1 MTYLNPFN
9 SSLWRDCDEYYAQ
22 LQPVVLQQQDEHHVN
37 VNLLLLAI
45 WLDNHRYPLSFDSWQ
60 RLDVEIDSWEQKM
73 LKPYRKLRKLS
84 KANLAP
90 DEYQQMLDVELMLER
105 KAQALILHK
114 LKQLADDGSQSNLET
129 YLSLFELSADTQPQL
144 LAMTHQAA

>member
-1 MTYLNPFN
+1 
-9 SSLWRDCDEYYAQ
+9 
-22 LQPVVLQQQDEHHVN
+22 
-37 VNLLLLAI
+37 
-45 WLDNHRYPLSFDSWQ
+45 
-60 RLDVEIDSWEQKM
+60 M

-129 YLSLFELSADTQPQL
+129 YLSLFELSAETQPQL

>member
-1 MTYLNPFN
+1 MTYLNQFDA
-9 SSLWRDCDEYYAQ
+9 SLWQTCDEYYQQ
-22 LQPVVLQQQDEHHVN
+22 LQPLALQLQDEHHLN

-45 WLDNHRYPLSFDSWQ
+45 WLDNHHYPLSIESWQ
-60 RLDVEIDSWEQKM
+60 RLDVEIDTWEQKM
-73 LKPYRKLRKLS
+73 LQPYRKLRRLS
-84 KANLAP
+84 KANLAA

-129 YLSLFELSADTQPQL
+129 YLSLFELSVDTQPQL